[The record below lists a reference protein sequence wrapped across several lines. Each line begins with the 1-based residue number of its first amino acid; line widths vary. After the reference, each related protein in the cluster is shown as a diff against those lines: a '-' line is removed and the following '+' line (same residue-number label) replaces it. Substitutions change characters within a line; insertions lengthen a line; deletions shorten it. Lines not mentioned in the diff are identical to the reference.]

1 MGCLGSSCC
10 AFINSHHPTTTTS
23 DHMLRAASTFGG
35 APSLQLSSMQWC
47 KPAKLLQSSTTTHWR
62 NGELQEEKRTCV
74 LFYFL
79 LPNQPHTG
87 EVRPWNCLPYNVCIA
102 LPLYLVEP
110 SSFNIQEQA
119 ADLKW
124 ERTVGVQGVEWIVM
138 VKNLAKKKPN
148 KKGPKKKTPI
158 GSLYPHARWL
168 HPHPHPYP
176 S

>member
-1 MGCLGSSCC
+1 M
-10 AFINSHHPTTTTS
+10 TTCWEQLL
-23 DHMLRAASTFGG
+23 HLVEH
-35 APSLQLSSMQWC
+35 QVLSSQVCNDVNLPNYYRAVPLHTEEMEI
-47 KPAKLLQSSTTTHWR
+47 WR
-62 NGELQEEKRTCV
+62 KKKGHACV

-87 EVRPWNCLPYNVCIA
+87 EVRPWNCLPYNLCIA
-102 LPLYLVEP
+102 LPLYLVKP